1 MIPNT
6 NDGSN
11 RTPLVRCF
19 MNLMA
24 LDGMPEFAGHELSS
38 TLEAIRDAGF
48 EGVQF
53 ADSPTESTLAV
64 CRRLGLRMAGS
75 GRVNDPSEAPALAC
89 RLADEGMACGTVH
102 AGWGLEDDDEAGHLI
117 DSVLNA
123 ADKYRIPLYVETHRA
138 TIFQDMWRTVQFLRA
153 FPELRFNGDFSH
165 WYTGFEMVYGGFEKK
180 LAFIAPVLERVR
192 FLHGRIGN
200 PGCIQVDIEDG
211 DTTRHPYVAHFKQL
225 WAASFQAFLANAV
238 PGDYICFTPE
248 LLASGIY
255 YARTFKTHSGE
266 TFCENNRWQQS
277 LVLANIGRKC
287 FAEAVE
293 STIDSTK
300 PVSSSDESL

>member
-6 NDGSN
+6 NDGTN

-24 LDGMPEFAGHELSS
+24 LDGMPEFAGRELPS
-38 TLEAIRDAGF
+38 TLETIRDAGF

-53 ADSPTESTLAV
+53 ADPPDESTLAV
-64 CRRLGLRMAGS
+64 CRRLGLRMTGS
-75 GRVNDPSEAPALAC
+75 GRVNNPSDSAALAC
-89 RLADEGMACGTVH
+89 RLSDEGMAGGTVH
-102 AGWGLEDDDEAGHLI
+102 AGWGLEDDSEAGQLI
-117 DSVLNA
+117 DSVLSA

-138 TIFQDMWRTVQFLRA
+138 TIFQDMWRTVQFLQA

-165 WYTGFEMVYGGFEKK
+165 WYTGLEMVYGGFEKK

-211 DTTRHPYVAHFKQL
+211 DPARHPYVAHFKQL
-225 WAASFQAFLANAV
+225 WTASFQGFLADAA

-255 YARTFKTHSGE
+255 YARTFKTQAGE
-266 TFCENNRWQQS
+266 LSAENNRWQQS
-277 LVLANIGRKC
+277 LLLASIGREC

-293 STIDSTK
+293 STVDSIK
-300 PVSSSDESL
+300 PANSDDSL